1 MFKLMA
7 QFKLKLPNDHDLEEE
22 ELMKRYEEYL
32 KDYEY
37 KNCQLDMVLEG
48 VNSRSYDLVK
58 QWLGLGINEWQVD
71 ILWLYVLKF
80 KECR

>member
-1 MFKLMA
+1 MA

-58 QWLGLGINEWQVD
+58 Q
-71 ILWLYVLKF
+71 
-80 KECR
+80 